1 LFAAEVRLDM
11 MGSLAQLGFLASAPM
26 WLAATLLLGGG
37 VLLAWPMI
45 RRRVA
50 ARAALARERRVPTI
64 AERVG
69 LVEATA
75 RQREELAQLIE
86 EAKETIRLGCAQ
98 LDERLDRLERSSEAK
113 TAPEPNGHIHVR
125 PSQPAA
131 APAALRDTSDPVMR
145 EVYALADEGKSAMEI
160 ATQLDEH
167 AGKVELMLALRR
179 V

>member
-1 LFAAEVRLDM
+1 M

-26 WLAATLLLGGG
+26 WLAAMLLVGGG

-50 ARAALARERRVPTI
+50 ARAASARERRVPTI
-64 AERVG
+64 VERVQ
-69 LVEATA
+69 VIETTA
-75 RQREELAQLIE
+75 RQREELEALIA

-98 LDERLDRLERSSEAK
+98 LDERLDRLERSSAAK
-113 TAPEPNGHIHVR
+113 TTPESNGHIHVR
-125 PSQPAA
+125 AAYPADG
-131 APAALRDTSDPVMR
+131 PAALSDTSDPVMR